1 MTTRTGTLLFGFGA
15 NYNQNMGPAV
25 RCTLPHKDCE
35 YLFDD
40 GDDADKDGGGE
51 CQAKDIDVPCYQL
64 PVDDSPWKDG
74 KDDLVQI
81 ATSSASSF
89 FLTKGGSIYTC
100 GTLHG
105 KVTPSLTKTIIQLPL
120 KCVEIAAGRHF
131 ALARMEGGLA
141 VCSWGAGHFGQLALG
156 GDSAPF
162 MEHPTVVEA
171 LLPHVVGA
179 PIVAIAAGHW
189 HAMALTQAGTIYSWG
204 CNRNSQ
210 CGFKPSKEPPTLCAP
225 QPIQFE
231 TVQTPRVVKIS
242 AGRSHSVCVDDG
254 GKIYCWGAC
263 QYGQC
268 GILTRRR
275 GGVAPPKQVE
285 SLSQVQIV
293 DIAAGDTH
301 TLALTA
307 GGRVFTFGGGFE
319 GQLGTG
325 SIMQMNP
332 KPKLVGDLDFVAI
345 EAGREWKSQQKQ
357 KQDESDEA
365 ETSST
370 FDTSLTSFPHASLA
384 QIPKIVSVHA
394 TGNCSMA
401 LSSNGHLYVWGCNDV
416 ANLGVPKLDT
426 AILPFLEPGVPPTKT
441 STLRQSHSQSFDSS
455 HNIGLP
461 QRVDCLGHVNITHIA
476 ASPTFM
482 WCYGSSRQGGDCEAN
497 AVGRTLYELQ
507 EEKHQKSMRLHRQV
521 TKKDEGLS
529 PTTKPTPPNIND
541 PKQDQGNSP
550 IDPPEMKDGSQVG
563 EKSADVSHPDHLL
576 HASSHDSI
584 EASDLSSLSL
594 PPKSP
599 KTPNKTKKRFSLPKV
614 LGKIVR
620 RASSNSHRGDSG
632 GEESDK
638 KGRKA

>member
-1 MTTRTGTLLFGFGA
+1 M
-15 NYNQNMGPAV
+15 
-25 RCTLPHKDCE
+25 
-35 YLFDD
+35 
-40 GDDADKDGGGE
+40 
-51 CQAKDIDVPCYQL
+51 DVPCYQI
-64 PVDDSPWKDG
+64 PADDSPWKDD
-74 KDDLVQI
+74 KDDLIQI

-89 FLTKGGSIYTC
+89 FLTRGGSIYTC
-100 GTLHG
+100 GALHG
-105 KVTPSLTKTIIQLPL
+105 KVTPLLTKTIIQLPL

-162 MEHPTVVEA
+162 MDHPTVVEA

-179 PIVAIAAGHW
+179 PIVGIAAGYW
-189 HAMALTQAGTIYSWG
+189 HAMAITQSGAVYSWG

-225 QPIQFE
+225 QPVPFE
-231 TVQTPRVVKIS
+231 SAQTPRIVKIA
-242 AGRSHSVCVDDG
+242 AGRSHSVCIDDE

-268 GILTRRR
+268 GVLTRRR
-275 GGVAPPKQVE
+275 GGVAPPKLVE

-301 TLALTA
+301 TLALTG
-307 GGRVFTFGGGFE
+307 GGRVFAFGGGFE

-325 SIMQMNP
+325 SIVQMNP

-357 KQDESDEA
+357 KQHENDDA
-365 ETSST
+365 DPSST
-370 FDTSLTSFPHASLA
+370 LEASLTSLTTPTSSPHTSLS

-401 LSSNGHLYVWGCNDV
+401 LSSHGHLYVWGCNDV
-416 ANLGVPKLDT
+416 GNLGVPKLDT
-426 AILPFLEPGVPPTKT
+426 AMLPFAEPGVPPTKT
-441 STLRQSHSQSFDSS
+441 STLRQFHSHSFDSS
-455 HNIGLP
+455 HNVGLP

-476 ASPTFM
+476 ASPTFL
-482 WCYGSSRQGGDCEAN
+482 WCYGSPRPSGESEAN

-507 EEKHQKSMRLHRQV
+507 EEKRQKSLRLHRQV
-521 TKKDEGLS
+521 NNKKEETPPS
-529 PTTKPTPPNIND
+529 TTSPTPPNMD
-541 PKQDQGNSP
+541 EPKQQDPGNAP

-563 EKSADVSHPDHLL
+563 ELSVDVGIADTVL
-576 HASSHDSI
+576 HASSIDSA
-584 EASDLSSLSL
+584 EAHEAYPSPL
-594 PPKSP
+594 PSKSP
-599 KTPNKTKKRFSLPKV
+599 RTPTKTKKRFSFPKV

-620 RASSNSHRGDSG
+620 RASSTSHRGDSG

-638 KGRKA
+638 KGRKT

>member
-1 MTTRTGTLLFGFGA
+1 MTTTSGTVLVGFGA
-15 NYNQNMGPAV
+15 NYNLNMGQAV
-25 RCTLPHKDCE
+25 QSTLPHTDGE
-35 YLFDD
+35 YLYDNDD
-40 GDDADKDGGGE
+40 SGE
-51 CQAKDIDVPCYQL
+51 CEAKDMDVPCYQL
-64 PVDDSPWKDG
+64 PAEDYPWNDG
-74 KDDLVQI
+74 KDELIQM

-105 KVTPSLTKTIIQLPL
+105 KVSPSLTKTVIQLPL

-179 PIVAIAAGHW
+179 PIVAIAAGYW
-189 HAMALTQAGTIYSWG
+189 HAMAVTQAGALYSWG

-225 QPIQFE
+225 QPVQFE
-231 TVQTPRVVKIS
+231 TAQTPRVVKIA
-242 AGRSHSVCVDDG
+242 AGRSHSVCLDDE

-268 GILTRRR
+268 GLFTRRR

-301 TLALTA
+301 TLALTG
-307 GGRVFTFGGGFE
+307 GGRVFAFGGGFE
-319 GQLGTG
+319 GQLGTS
-325 SIMQMNP
+325 SIVQLNP

-357 KQDESDEA
+357 KQDDNDDA
-365 ETSST
+365 EGSST
-370 FDTSLTSFPHASLA
+370 FDASFNSSPHTSLS

-416 ANLGVPKLDT
+416 GNLGVPKLDT
-426 AILPFLEPGVPPTKT
+426 ARLPFAEPGVPPSKT
-441 STLRQSHSQSFDSS
+441 STLRQFHSQSFDSS

-461 QRVDCLGHVNITHIA
+461 QRVDCLAHVNITHIA
-476 ASPTFM
+476 ASPTFL
-482 WCYGSSRQGGDCEAN
+482 WCYGSTRQGGDLEAN

-507 EEKHQKSMRLHRQV
+507 EEKRQKSLRLHRQV
-521 TKKDEGLS
+521 TKKDENAPS
-529 PTTKPTPPNIND
+529 STTSLTAD
-541 PKQDQGNSP
+541 AKQDQGNSP

-563 EKSADVSHPDHLL
+563 ELSVDVGNADHLL
-576 HASSHDSI
+576 HT
-584 EASDLSSLSL
+584 SSLDSTEANDVSTSSPL
-594 PPKSP
+594 KSP
-599 KTPNKTKKRFSLPKV
+599 RTPTKNKKRFSLPKV

-632 GEESDK
+632 GEENDK